1 MKTLETKIAGE
12 SLFNDGVGVVVFLV
26 LLGVATGGDEMTTF
40 NVIQLFS
47 VEAIDKN
54 HKNWTKV
61 IAKYFLLF
69 VICFSLA
76 YLFLQYIRRG
86 GYFFSQTAAN
96 RIDQA

>member
-1 MKTLETKIAGE
+1 MRNSEEDSENLRKL
-12 SLFNDGVGVVVFLV
+12 
-26 LLGVATGGDEMTTF
+26 
-40 NVIQLFS
+40 
-47 VEAIDKN
+47 IDKN